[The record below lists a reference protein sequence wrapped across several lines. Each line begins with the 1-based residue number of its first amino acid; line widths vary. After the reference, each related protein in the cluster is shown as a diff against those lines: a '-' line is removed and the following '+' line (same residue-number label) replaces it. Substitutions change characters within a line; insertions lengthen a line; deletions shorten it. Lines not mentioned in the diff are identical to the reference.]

1 MKIFRKLSI
10 KQRERI
16 KSKMEI
22 GLGNL
27 IGLYGLLALIPLIIL
42 YLRKPKPIDKMIPSL
57 MFLMSEN
64 KARKKFSFFRNL
76 VRNLLLLLQIL
87 MLSVLALSLAE
98 PFADL
103 PLNASINNNVIVLDG
118 SASSQTRLGDST
130 RFNKI
135 VNEAKKYVNN
145 KVSIILASDM
155 PVTLL
160 EDGSKR
166 DALAI
171 LNSVKPTD
179 TTTNIEGAMMEAE
192 NVLKKEKGN
201 IYVISDFITT
211 EESDQPFK
219 AKRFLTALSHNVK
232 FVEVSSKADNV
243 GIVDLTVNK
252 YETKVYVKNYNDEK
266 VSVPVRVIVDTTI
279 VKEVIVDVLPD
290 SIETL
295 KFKTEPG
302 VSRIELDRKDDL
314 DVDNKAYISTPPN
327 EKIKVLMITNVDA
340 SYIMSAIKASKNVEM
355 EIRKP
360 PIVKAFD
367 MDHDVIMID
376 NVKETIVPSDVK
388 DMVDYVGTGKGLVIT
403 AQQDI
408 DKAGLRE
415 LYPVEFKGISNST
428 KACVKIFNYITKRFE
443 NEDGGC
449 FTKLGEY
456 FVSALKD
463 DKTLTL
469 VEADDNSSI
478 ITITDK
484 GKGKI
489 VYYGILDEFSDF
501 KSNENY
507 PIFWDNVINFLMG
520 SEDISVYNKR
530 FDYKGSKR
538 YDKVGVYDEG
548 DIKVAM
554 NLLNEK
560 ESKVFIESDIEES
573 EKRFIVKSGEK
584 SFNFSLVVPMMILTS
599 ILLLAELFYIKMRG
613 DL

>member
-1 MKIFRKLSI
+1 
-10 KQRERI
+10 
-16 KSKMEI
+16 MEI